1 MYVKKKN
8 EIIIIQKKQTKKNNK
23 ENIQEP
29 LKRLPF
35 TQGPLTEPC
44 VKVPLTEKHI
54 VCYLFNFIYFIIT
67 G

>member
-1 MYVKKKN
+1 MYVKKKKMKLLLF
-8 EIIIIQKKQTKKNNK
+8 KKNKKKNNK

-44 VKVPLTEKHI
+44 VKVPLKEKHI

>member
-1 MYVKKKN
+1 MYVKKIKLLLF
-8 EIIIIQKKQTKKNNK
+8 KKKKKNNK

-44 VKVPLTEKHI
+44 VKVPLKEKHI